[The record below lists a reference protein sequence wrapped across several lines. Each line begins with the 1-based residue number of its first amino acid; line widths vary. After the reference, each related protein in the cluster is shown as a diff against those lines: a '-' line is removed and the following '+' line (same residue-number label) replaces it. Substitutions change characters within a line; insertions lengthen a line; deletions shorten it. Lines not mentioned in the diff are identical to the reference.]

1 MFVGKSWNANTKKLF
16 YDSNSKRGG
25 VLMHAKVSWMRADML
40 RWHIC
45 QS

>member
-1 MFVGKSWNANTKKLF
+1 MFVGKSWTAGTKKLF

-25 VLMHAKVSWMRADML
+25 ALMHAKVSCCHPSFA
-40 RWHIC
+40 IGS